1 MRIREVQL
9 EGYASFESTEII
21 KFGPGIN
28 FIVGQNNTGKSALL
42 RSLRLQFNHN
52 PYRSSSSFRTELLIE
67 PVQKIRIEFRRGEL
81 FGAWLRGGFDISWS
95 FESDPDKQADAVSAF
110 LRQDEWNAEIL
121 RSPREFKI
129 ENWPMPSEPNMTIG
143 AYHPTPKGAV
153 FVNYESLGNGLTNIV
168 QVRWNEA
175 FFHFDAQR
183 YNVGLCPIDMLPLL
197 QSDAANLP
205 AVLMRMQGNNGDLFR
220 ALVQHMRDIFPSVRN
235 LSVSSPDRSS
245 DLEILV
251 WPVVEQQHR
260 ELSTS
265 LNESGTGLSQVLAIL
280 TVAMV
285 MEEAVIAIDEISS
298 FLHPAA
304 AKALVRILE
313 SHYPHH
319 QYIISTHSSEV
330 ITACSP
336 SSVHLITKTDFS
348 SSVTALDVEN
358 IQHLRAIT
366 SELGVTMTDVFASD
380 RVIWV
385 EGPTEEKAFPYIF
398 EETRDDSSS
407 ERRHKSP
414 QFAAV
419 VATGDFT
426 AKRTRPDLIF
436 DIYDRLSNAASILS
450 GAATFAF
457 DAEELNDA
465 QMKDLTRR
473 AKGRLRF
480 LPRRMFECYL
490 LHPAAIASVMNASVD
505 DAPVSIEVI
514 EGFLISEGGK
524 VKYKAREEWNG
535 DLMNEKWLEKVDAA
549 NLLSDLF
556 SSLSYARLTFAKR
569 NHSFEILREI
579 LATDRPHVEGLIDF
593 VRRLVALAR
602 QETG

>member
-1 MRIREVQL
+1 MRIREVEL
-9 EGYASFESTEII
+9 EGYASFDKTEII

-28 FIVGQNNTGKSALL
+28 FVVGQNNTGKSALL
-42 RSLRLQFNHN
+42 RSLRVAFNHN
-52 PYRSSSSFRTELLIE
+52 PYRSSSSFRTELLVE
-67 PVQKIRIEFRRGEL
+67 PFQKLKIEFQRGEL
-81 FGAWLRGGFDISWS
+81 FNAWLRGGFDINWS
-95 FESDPDKQADAVSAF
+95 FESDPDKQANAVSAF
-110 LRQDEWNAEIL
+110 LQKDEWIAEIH

-129 ENWPMPSEPNMTIG
+129 ENWPMAPEPNAVIG
-143 AYHPTPKGAV
+143 CYHPTPKGAS
-153 FVNYESLGNGLTNIV
+153 FVNYQAIGNGLTNIL
-168 QVRWNEA
+168 QFRWNEA

-183 YNVGLCPIDMLPLL
+183 YNVGVCPIAMLPQL

-235 LSVSSPDRSS
+235 LSVSSPDRSG

-260 ELSTS
+260 ELATS

-280 TVAMV
+280 TVVMV
-285 MEEAVIAIDEISS
+285 MEEAVIAIDEVSS

-313 SHYPHH
+313 SHYPYH
-319 QYIISTHSSEV
+319 QYIISTHSPEV

-336 SSVHLITKTDFS
+336 STVHLITKTDFS
-348 SSVTALDVEN
+348 SSVIALDVEN
-358 IQHLRAIT
+358 MQHLRAIT
-366 SELGVTMTDVFASD
+366 SELGVTMTDVFAAD
-380 RVIWV
+380 RVVWV

-407 ERRHKSP
+407 ERRQKSP

-436 DIYDRLSNAASILS
+436 DIYDRLSNASVLS

-457 DAEELNDA
+457 DAEELNHA
-465 QMKDLTRR
+465 QMEDLTRR
-473 AKGRLRF
+473 AKGRLLF

-490 LHPAAIASVMNASVD
+490 LQPAAIASVMNASLD
-505 DAPVSIEVI
+505 DAPASVEAI

-524 VKYKAREEWNG
+524 VKYKAGEEWNG
-535 DLMNEKWLEKVDAA
+535 DFTNEKWLERVDAA

-556 SSLSYARLTFAKR
+556 SSLSDTRLTFSKR

-579 LATDRPHVEGLIDF
+579 LVADRAHVEGLIDF
-593 VRRLVALAR
+593 VRRLVALSR
-602 QETG
+602 QETD